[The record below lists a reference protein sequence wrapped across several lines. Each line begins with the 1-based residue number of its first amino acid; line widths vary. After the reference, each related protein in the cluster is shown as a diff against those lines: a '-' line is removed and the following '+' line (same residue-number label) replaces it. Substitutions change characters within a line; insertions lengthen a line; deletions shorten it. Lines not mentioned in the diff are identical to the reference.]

1 MDTSSLIFALIGVFG
16 VILAVA
22 ILFTIRKRHH
32 DSSLTAHLLRTTEE
46 LTRSQSEINGRMETL
61 ASNITASQ
69 SLLNRNLQDRLDSIS
84 NRMGQNLQETAAKT
98 AKGIG
103 ALQTRL
109 NVIDRAQKNI
119 TELSSQVVSLQ
130 DILSNKQARGAFGQ
144 IQLNDLVISALPPS
158 AYEFEST
165 LSNRRRVDCL
175 IMLPNPPGP
184 IGVDAKFPLEG
195 YQALLA
201 APDELTRKSARRSFA
216 SNLLKHI
223 SDVAD
228 KYIIPGETAES
239 ALMFIPSE
247 AVYAELH
254 TNFMDVLDSSYAAKV
269 WIVSP
274 TTLMATLHTVR
285 AILKDVR
292 MREQAHLVQ
301 REVGI
306 LLQDVARLHKR
317 THNLEAHLNRT
328 HDDVR
333 EILISSEKVLR
344 RGQSIEQ
351 VQVERVSDE
360 NSISIGTNEKNI
372 HKNEKNRAHTK
383 DHSNVVG
390 LDFPKSDHDE

>member
-1 MDTSSLIFALIGVFG
+1 
-16 VILAVA
+16 
-22 ILFTIRKRHH
+22 
-32 DSSLTAHLLRTTEE
+32 
-46 LTRSQSEINGRMETL
+46 
-61 ASNITASQ
+61 
-69 SLLNRNLQDRLDSIS
+69 
-84 NRMGQNLQETAAKT
+84 
-98 AKGIG
+98 
-103 ALQTRL
+103 
-109 NVIDRAQKNI
+109 
-119 TELSSQVVSLQ
+119 
-130 DILSNKQARGAFGQ
+130 
-144 IQLNDLVISALPPS
+144 
-158 AYEFEST
+158 
-165 LSNRRRVDCL
+165 
-175 IMLPNPPGP
+175 MLPNPPGP

-201 APDELTRKSARRSFA
+201 APDELTKKSARRSFA
-216 SNLLKHI
+216 TNLLKHI

-228 KYIIPGETAES
+228 RYIIPGETAES

-247 AVYAELH
+247 AIYAELH

-328 HDDVR
+328 NDDVR

-351 VQVERVSDE
+351 VQVERVSDQ
-360 NSISIGTNEKNI
+360 NSISIEPNEKNI
-372 HKNEKNRAHTK
+372 HKNKKNSANTK